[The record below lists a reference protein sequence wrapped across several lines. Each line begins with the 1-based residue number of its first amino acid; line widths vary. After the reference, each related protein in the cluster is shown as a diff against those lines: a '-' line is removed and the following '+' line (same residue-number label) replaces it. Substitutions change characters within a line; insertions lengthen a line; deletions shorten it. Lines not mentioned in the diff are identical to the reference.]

1 MTDRE
6 IYEKH
11 ADELIR
17 FATALVG
24 PGDAPDMLSTAVV
37 NALGSKQWPHVTN
50 HRAYLYRSVLNA
62 TRSWQRSSGR
72 RRTREYAVAET
83 AVLPPPELHVDV
95 RDAVADLSPQQ
106 RAVVHLTYWADQT
119 NAQVADL
126 LGISEGSV
134 KTHLHRA
141 KKTLKRK
148 LDD

>member
-37 NALGSKQWPHVTN
+37 NALGSRQWPVVTN
-50 HRAYLYRSVLNA
+50 RRAYLYRSVLNA

-83 AVLPPPELHVDV
+83 TVLPPPELHVDV

-106 RAVVHLTYWADQT
+106 RAVVHSSPTGPIRPTPRSPTCSAFPKGRSRPT
-119 NAQVADL
+119 CTAPRR
-126 LGISEGSV
+126 S
-134 KTHLHRA
+134 
-141 KKTLKRK
+141 
-148 LDD
+148 

>member
-37 NALGSKQWPHVTN
+37 NALGSKQWPDVSN
-50 HRAYLYRSVLNA
+50 HRAYLFRSVLNA
-62 TRSWQRSSGR
+62 TRTWQRSSSR
-72 RRTREYAVAET
+72 RRSREYAVADRV
-83 AVLPPPELHVDV
+83 AVAPPELHVDV
-95 RDAVADLSPQQ
+95 RAAVDELSPRQ
-106 RAVVHLTYWADQT
+106 RAIVHLTYWADMT
-119 NAQVADL
+119 NAQIAEL
-126 LGISEGSV
+126 IGISEGSV

-148 LDD
+148 LHD